1 MNRSMEKKIA
11 QWLRYQP
18 RTRLVFIRSRQLP
31 ISFVNF
37 GYEFAKL
44 IEPILHTPKLPM
56 KALQFARDIVK
67 ANIKLKEN
75 FGAYVALENWVILL
89 EPELKIDI
97 KNFLTSISQNTTV
110 ILRIDDAIENN
121 KIHNIDLSNFEY
133 YHPDK

>member
-1 MNRSMEKKIA
+1 
-11 QWLRYQP
+11 
-18 RTRLVFIRSRQLP
+18 
-31 ISFVNF
+31 
-37 GYEFAKL
+37 
-44 IEPILHTPKLPM
+44 M